1 MLVQLNIMS
10 WCFNSWIT
18 FLRYLQSHTGA
29 LLFVT
34 CFGEPTCDRL
44 SVFQLMILVSQLT
57 TFLFFYSLPALLR
70 VVSGHSR

>member
-34 CFGEPTCDRL
+34 CFDEPTCDRQPTL
-44 SVFQLMILVSQLT
+44 QFV
-57 TFLFFYSLPALLR
+57 
-70 VVSGHSR
+70 